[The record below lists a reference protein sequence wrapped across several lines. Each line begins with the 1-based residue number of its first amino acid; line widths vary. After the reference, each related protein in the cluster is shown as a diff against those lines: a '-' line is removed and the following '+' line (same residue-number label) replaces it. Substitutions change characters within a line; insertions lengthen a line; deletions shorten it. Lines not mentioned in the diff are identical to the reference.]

1 MKLQGSVAVVT
12 GAASGLGRACV
23 DMLLAEGCSVAAID
37 LAPAEVEAQSG
48 APRLL
53 PLAGDVSDAGD
64 MERAFAAIARE
75 LGTPGI
81 LINCAGVLG
90 PARVFRIDK
99 VTGRAVPRPME
110 PFRRVLDINLVGTF
124 NTIRLFA
131 QGLAQAG
138 PVRDGEDRGV
148 IINTASVAAYEALS
162 AQTAYGASK
171 AGVASMTLPL
181 ARELAYYGIRVMALA
196 PGTFETGMYEVVP
209 DHTRRTLID
218 GVPLPAGPGGPAE
231 CAPGAGAWTEPRRKR
246 GPAGRPAAAV
256 RGGEPRARRPA
267 APRGTVLCPPPPEF
281 PSPPCPTPPVPTN
294 TPCASRRCTRT
305 AWCRAM
311 PTVQTTWMPCS
322 ALPCSAGPRRWR
334 SRRANGR

>member
-1 MKLQGSVAVVT
+1 MKLQGTVAVVT

-37 LAPAEVEAQSG
+37 LAPAEAEVRSG

-53 PLAGDVSDAGD
+53 RLAGDVSDAGD
-64 MERAFAAIARE
+64 MERAFATIERE

-99 VTGRAVPRPME
+99 ATGRAVPRPME
-110 PFRRVLDINLVGTF
+110 LFRRVIDINLVGTF
-124 NTIRLFA
+124 NTIRLFVQA
-131 QGLAQAG
+131 LAQAG

-181 ARELAYYGIRVMALA
+181 ARELAYYGIRAMALA

-218 GVPLPAGPGGPAE
+218 DVPFPCRP
-231 CAPGAGAWTEPRRKR
+231 
-246 GPAGRPAAAV
+246 GRPAEFAHMAKAVIENQMMNGSVVRIDGAV
-256 RGGEPRARRPA
+256 RMREPQA
-267 APRGTVLCPPPPEF
+267 RGTEP
-281 PSPPCPTPPVPTN
+281 
-294 TPCASRRCTRT
+294 AR
-305 AWCRAM
+305 
-311 PTVQTTWMPCS
+311 
-322 ALPCSAGPRRWR
+322 
-334 SRRANGR
+334 